1 MSKLSTNALII
12 IAIASLVLTVL
23 FTYLWATLA
32 APVSTVFSV
41 LVFVAAVCFLVCI
54 NWATK
59 N

>member
-1 MSKLSTNALII
+1 MSRMSSKELVIVAVVSLI
-12 IAIASLVLTVL
+12 LTVL

-41 LVFVAAVCFLVCI
+41 LVFVAAASFVVCV
-54 NWATK
+54 NRVDK